1 MEVSEEALTEEEAE
15 EGPVPR
21 LTSLGDLAA
30 GIAHEI
36 NNPLAIM
43 VEEAGWI
50 QDLLE
55 EEEFQQSPNLQEF
68 KRSVKQIQTQ
78 GKRCKDITHNLLRFG
93 RKTSSKVED
102 VQANQLIAEVA
113 RAFEKRARDGA
124 VAINTHP
131 ADELPIIHVSA
142 SELHQVLLNI
152 INNAMDALES
162 SGGTIDISTRT
173 DSGSIIIDIA
183 DNGPGISEANLSRIF
198 DPFFTTKSV
207 GKGTGLGLSI
217 CYGVVRHMGGNIT
230 VDSSPGQGTTFHVRI
245 PAGARAVDD
254 TGLTWELSRRRATRL
269 PEAVASSPT
278 TVLVVDDEVP
288 LAEAMSK
295 RLSKRNFTVRTA
307 FGGPDALQHIEAH
320 PGLDVVLLD
329 VEMPEMNGIETML
342 EIKKTH
348 PLTEVILLSDH
359 TAVESAVEGIRLGA
373 FDYLVKPCDLEEVF
387 DKIRRAKRKK
397 HTQEQKI
404 VEAQIR
410 SIQQRRI

>member
-1 MEVSEEALTEEEAE
+1 MEVPEEALTEEEAE

-55 EEEFQQSPNLQEF
+55 EEEFQQSPNLEEF

-102 VQANQLIAEVA
+102 VQANQLIAEVV

-131 ADELPIIHVSA
+131 ADELPIIRVSP

-162 SGGTIDISTRT
+162 SGGTIDVSART
-173 DSGSIIIDIA
+173 DSGSVIIDVA
-183 DNGPGISEANLSRIF
+183 DNGPGIPEANLSRIF

-278 TVLVVDDEVP
+278 AVLVVDDEVP

-307 FGGPDALQHIEAH
+307 FSGPDALRQIEAH
-320 PGLDVVLLD
+320 PALDVVLLD

-348 PLTEVILLSDH
+348 ALIEVILLSDH

-397 HTQEQKI
+397 YAQEQKI